1 MTVVQLPLGQTMPV
15 EPLRLW
21 SVTSLLKLGMGTSE
35 PLVNWAVRTTAEGAI
50 DNLAVVQA
58 MLQSGDRQG
67 AVEHLVRIR
76 FRRTKAAMMR
86 GTEIHAAAEAIA
98 LGAAPPPIPEGNEPY
113 VEQYVRWVERFRP
126 EFVMAEAPVYNPAEG
141 YAGTLD
147 GIMKLDGVPVLY
159 DIKTTEHPPGGDR
172 SRPPYPET
180 ALQLVAYSRATEVGV
195 ISEQRYAGGKR
206 YYLYDPSATHEPMPE
221 VAGAFV
227 IVLSPFD
234 CTAIPV
240 RIDDEVW
247 RAFRCAIGC
256 ARFNVVTSKSLFG
269 PQLSL
274 RPEVPTV

>member
-1 MTVVQLPLGQTMPV
+1 MTVVPLPTAQAV
-15 EPLRLW
+15 EPLKLW

-50 DNLAVVQA
+50 DNMNVVRA
-58 MLQSGDRQG
+58 MLESGDRQG
-67 AVEHLVRIR
+67 AVEHLVRLR
-76 FRRTKAAMMR
+76 FRRTKQAMMR
-86 GTEIHAAAEAIA
+86 GTEIHAAAEAMVM
-98 LGAAPPPIPEGNEPY
+98 GAAPPIVAEGNEPY
-113 VEQYVRWVERFRP
+113 VEQYARWIERFRP
-126 EFVMAEAPVYNPAEG
+126 TFLMAEAPVYNPVEG

-147 GIMKLDGVPVLY
+147 GVMELDGLPVLY

-172 SRPPYPET
+172 ARPPWPET
-180 ALQLVAYSRATEVGV
+180 ALQLVAYARATEVGV

-206 YYLYDPSATHEPMPE
+206 YYLYDPSAKHEPMPE

-227 IVLSPFD
+227 IVLSPYD

-269 PQLSL
+269 PQLAL
-274 RPEVPTV
+274 REEAPEA